1 MKLIGIAL
9 LAAALSASA
18 FAGQKK
24 GKAKI
29 TEAQATQTVLQT
41 VKGGTIQSAELE
53 KEEGKLV
60 WSFDVK
66 TEKGLFELWVDATT
80 GKVIKTEN
88 ESVSEEEAEMVTEAA
103 EKAALKKVPGEV
115 TESTVKTEKGK
126 KIYSIE
132 IKTKKGKTV
141 EVDVDAITNKVLRME
156 TEETK
161 EDEDEDSE

>member
-66 TEKGLFELWVDATT
+66 TEKGLLELWVDATT

-88 ESVSEEEAEMVTEAA
+88 ESVSEEADEMVPE
-103 EKAALKKVPGEV
+103 
-115 TESTVKTEKGK
+115 
-126 KIYSIE
+126 E
-132 IKTKKGKTV
+132 IGRASCRERV
-141 EVDVDAITNKVLRME
+141 
-156 TEETK
+156 
-161 EDEDEDSE
+161 